1 MATETRAVSPA
12 EHLERRIQENLE
24 WAARWRAEN
33 GDPGEAMGAF
43 LREWIGLEA
52 LEATYDEY
60 RRHRHSFMFDDYDV
74 EEDGEDADEDARQP
88 G

>member
-1 MATETRAVSPA
+1 MAGEAQVLSPA
-12 EHLERRIQENLE
+12 EHLERRIQENLA
-24 WAARWRAEN
+24 WAERWRAEN
-33 GDPGEAMGAF
+33 GDPGVAMGAF

-52 LEATYDEY
+52 LEATYEEY
-60 RRHRHSFMFDDYDV
+60 RRNPHSFMFDDYGV